1 MPIRLQVHLINTVV
15 SNTQN
20 SELAFL
26 TAQIQESFTSIAKSS
41 RKSCPLALDKI
52 FSTSSQELPPALG
65 PQELDAWI
73 ERSIA
78 SNALSSSRN
87 GLYAITVIVDP
98 SVSKPSA
105 TIGAR
110 RHAWIRIP
118 SIEAIK
124 SLRPVFDTQ
133 LRRLLV
139 NDVKIDSPRRK
150 SYRFTFSLLN
160 EDPSTT
166 IPTWNFSTLYKGTSS
181 TQKSLNRHWQVS
193 LVPLIFW
200 YSAIV

>member
-1 MPIRLQVHLINTVV
+1 M
-15 SNTQN
+15 
-20 SELAFL
+20 
-26 TAQIQESFTSIAKSS
+26 
-41 RKSCPLALDKI
+41 ALERI
-52 FSTSSQELPPALG
+52 FSTSSQELPPALD
-65 PQELDAWI
+65 QQKLDSWL

-78 SNALSSSRN
+78 SNTLSSSRN
-87 GLYAITVIVDP
+87 GLYAIVIIVDP

-124 SLRPVFDTQ
+124 SLRPVFDAQ

-150 SYRFTFSLLN
+150 SYRLTFSLLN
-160 EDPSTT
+160 EDPSTM
-166 IPTWNFSTLYKGTSS
+166 IPTWNFSKLYNSTSS
-181 TQKSLNRHWQVS
+181 PK
-193 LVPLIFW
+193 
-200 YSAIV
+200 